1 MREPLPPEWHAAATV
16 TKQPKRHEKKEEEGK
31 KNPGRL
37 TKEWQREETHMY
49 TQVSLSAV
57 PLGCAR
63 FCLNKDQPSVTVV
76 CSCNLCLG
84 SHYDLAPLITAVFP
98 SSVRNLH
105 TPLSF
110 AGVLFLRKLLDHRQA
125 GFPKYKSQPW
135 AFPAWQHFQEPNQII
150 SNFLV
155 VQITCW
161 TILLHRRNGGQ
172 EDLGSHFANEPFT
185 NIFPKKLNFETIVS
199 VWAKVRQFGRAT
211 PSSGRGRQT
220 SVRIKV
226 NL

>member
-1 MREPLPPEWHAAATV
+1 
-16 TKQPKRHEKKEEEGK
+16 
-31 KNPGRL
+31 
-37 TKEWQREETHMY
+37 MY

-98 SSVRNLH
+98 SSVNLH
-105 TPLSF
+105 TPLGF

-135 AFPAWQHFQEPNQII
+135 AFPAWQHFQEPNQIT

-199 VWAKVRQFGRAT
+199 VWKSDALLRQGAPNLCEDQGEPLTGCVGAAPAGEQRSPYSHGALPTYRRVDLSLFL
-211 PSSGRGRQT
+211 
-220 SVRIKV
+220 SVCGHSARKEG
-226 NL
+226 NGC